1 MTPFEKIQKKIE
13 LILLNHKDEM
23 CEVERKLETNK
34 DFSCQ
39 FELCGRADALE
50 KSINA
55 LEDLLRNPYLDK

>member
-34 DFSCQ
+34 
-39 FELCGRADALE
+39 
-50 KSINA
+50 
-55 LEDLLRNPYLDK
+55 P